1 MSDTPM
7 YKKLSRVI
15 NGALVGALTAV
26 VLLMAVVILPGL
38 IGFKPVVVLS
48 GSMEPAL
55 HVGDVAVLRP
65 VDSDRLKVGDVITY
79 RSAGH
84 LTTHR
89 IIRIEEGQSG
99 LAFYTKGDANE
110 TADGAPVHG
119 DSAAVRGHTKVD
131 LDWNDNGESDL
142 AGYNMYRSTTQG
154 GPYTKVNGSLVT
166 VSDYADTGL
175 TNGTTYYYV
184 VTAEDSGT
192 NEKRLL

>member
-38 IGFKPVVVLS
+38 IGFKSVVVLS

-119 DSAAVRGHTKVD
+119 DNWRPTIAATPRSRMPSETSSTASASTISPRAPSPPTAHGWPSRCWPITWPAGPRASVWTRG
-131 LDWNDNGESDL
+131 W
-142 AGYNMYRSTTQG
+142 
-154 GPYTKVNGSLVT
+154 
-166 VSDYADTGL
+166 
-175 TNGTTYYYV
+175 
-184 VTAEDSGT
+184 
-192 NEKRLL
+192 

>member
-119 DSAAVRGHTKVD
+119 DSIVAMVFYSVPRLGF
-131 LDWNDNGESDL
+131 
-142 AGYNMYRSTTQG
+142 
-154 GPYTKVNGSLVT
+154 LVT
-166 VSDYADTGL
+166 FANSTAGMLALIVGPAGILALMWIRDRMRKGLRGRTMATATPAEQAVS
-175 TNGTTYYYV
+175 
-184 VTAEDSGT
+184 S
-192 NEKRLL
+192 